1 MLRSNTNKVWSRNIE
16 IPDNGT
22 LVRIEQDYIYCQMG
36 VKLSVR
42 YRRSNGRRAMS
53 AVGPEA
59 QIEKAVDTAR
69 RFMEEKIRIDV
80 CKCVSFQMN

>member
-1 MLRSNTNKVWSRNIE
+1 MLLKPVWSRDIE
-16 IPDNGT
+16 IPYDGT

-42 YRRSNGRRAMS
+42 YRRSNGRRSMS

>member
-1 MLRSNTNKVWSRNIE
+1 MLRKPVWSRDIE
-16 IPDNGT
+16 IPYYGT
-22 LVRIEQDYIYCQMG
+22 LVRIEQDYIYFQMG

-42 YRRSNGRRAMS
+42 YRNKNKRRAMS